1 MLFTKQ
7 PIGTKHYSEMTNKE
21 IRDELSKMIKE
32 LRSNAMQKDSYY
44 PSDYLRETKQEKVS
58 SGCAYPDAVGVTY
71 NADEDQRI
79 TIGLIKELQAIFDLK
94 DSDSLVYEYNED
106 YDGFGTVTLG
116 FSREVK
122 ETDLEYY
129 NKIKDIYLSEQ
140 KQDKVHKFIYDL
152 KKRTGTDIPY
162 YQAKAAME
170 ILESYKQSKE
180 NSK

>member
-7 PIGTKHYSEMTNKE
+7 PIGTKHCSEMTNKE
-21 IRDELSKMIKE
+21 IRDELSKMLKE

-58 SGCAYPDAVGVTY
+58 SGCAYPDAIGVTY
-71 NADEDQRI
+71 NVGEEQKI
-79 TIGLIKELQAIFDLK
+79 TISLIKELQAIFDLK
-94 DSDSLVYEYNED
+94 DTDSLVYDYNQD
-106 YDGFGTVTLG
+106 YDFGTVTLG

-122 ETDLEYY
+122 DTDLEYY

-152 KKRTGTDIPY
+152 KKRTGTEMPY
-162 YQAKAAME
+162 YAAKAAME

-180 NSK
+180 NLK